1 VGFEEFM
8 LHIRTLTRDDL
19 DLAMRLKESAAW
31 NQTEADWRRFLEM
44 EPTGC
49 FVADW
54 DGLLVGT
61 TVTCIFGQVA
71 WIAMVLVDP
80 EFRGR
85 GIGKALMSHALGFLD
100 DSGASTVRLD
110 ATPLGEPLY
119 KRLGFVVEYGLAR
132 FEGTPQAGAAPHGKV
147 DHIQSQDY
155 PLLFQMDQLVTG
167 ADRKKFLSRLFVEQS
182 EHIRVVRSA
191 ETIAG
196 FLACRHGT
204 RAWQVGPC
212 LAGRGIG
219 SVLLADALSRFV
231 GTLVYVDIPGQNDAA
246 VHLAER
252 SGLTVQRLLTRMR
265 RGPLVAE
272 RTDHIWAS
280 SGPELG

>member
-1 VGFEEFM
+1 M
-8 LHIRTLTRDDL
+8 LHIRTMTLDDL
-19 DLAMRLKESAAW
+19 ELAMLLKDQAGW
-31 NQTEADWRRFLEM
+31 NQTVADWRRFLEM

-54 DGLLVGT
+54 DGRLVGT
-61 TVTCIFGQVA
+61 TVNCIFGQVA
-71 WIAMVLVDP
+71 WVAMVLVDP

-85 GIGKALMSHALGFLD
+85 GIGRALMSHALGFLD
-100 DSGASTVRLD
+100 DSGVSTVRLD

-119 KRLGFVVEYGLAR
+119 KKLGFTVEYGLAR
-132 FEGTPQAGAAPHGKV
+132 FEGTPQPATPVHGKV
-147 DHIQSQDY
+147 DHVLSSDY
-155 PLLFQMDQLVTG
+155 PLLFQMDQLITG
-167 ADRKKFLSRLFVEQS
+167 ADRSKFLSRLFAEQS
-182 EHIRVVRSA
+182 EQIRVVRSA

-204 RAWQVGPC
+204 RAWQIGPC

-219 SVLLADALSRFV
+219 SVLLADALCRFV
-231 GTLVYVDIPGQNDAA
+231 GTLIYVDIPGQNDAA
-246 VHLAER
+246 GNLAER
-252 SGLTVQRLLTRMR
+252 SGLAVQRRLVRMR
-265 RGPLVAE
+265 RGPPVAE